1 MANWFK
7 ITIPVISFLI
17 SRDATAQFDG
27 PKQIPRDSSFTR
39 YQTWLKIKGKFPE
52 AKIVMR
58 NRIGKTILA
67 LFLVFSGQ
75 SLMAVNYD
83 FVVAPDGSGNFT
95 SIQKA
100 IDACKAYPDAR
111 VSIFVKNGIYKEK
124 ILVPSCNTQLSIVG
138 ESVDK
143 TIITFDDYFDK
154 INRGRN
160 STFYTSTLKIEANDF
175 ILENITVENSAG
187 PVGQAVALHVE
198 GDQCVFRNCRFLG
211 FQDTVYAAGRFSRM
225 FFTDCH
231 IEGTT
236 DFIFGEATVLFEKS
250 TIHCKADS
258 YITAA
263 STPEG
268 KLFGFVFHNCKITAT
283 DNVKKVYLGRPWRIY
298 ARAAFLNCEMGSFIK
313 PEGWHNWEKPDA
325 EKTSFFA
332 EYKNTGPGASV
343 IQRVTWSHQLTDV
356 EAKAFTPENILG
368 SRVTKFK

>member
-1 MANWFK
+1 M
-7 ITIPVISFLI
+7 PQQLV
-17 SRDATAQFDG
+17 R
-27 PKQIPRDSSFTR
+27 
-39 YQTWLKIKGKFPE
+39 
-52 AKIVMR
+52 V
-58 NRIGKTILA
+58 ILA
-67 LFLVFSGQ
+67 VIFVLSGH

-100 IDACKAYPDAR
+100 IDACKAFPDTR
-111 VSIFVKNGIYKEK
+111 VSIFVKNGTYKEK
-124 ILVPSCNTQLSIVG
+124 VLVPSCNTRLSIVG

-143 TIITFDDYFDK
+143 TILTFDDYFDK

-175 ILENITVENSAG
+175 ILENMTVENSAG

-225 FFTDCH
+225 LFTNCH

-236 DFIFGEATVLFEKS
+236 DFIFGEATVFFEKC
-250 TIHCKADS
+250 TIHCKGDS

-263 STPEG
+263 SSPAG
-268 KLFGFVFHNCKITAT
+268 NPFGFVFMNCKLTAA
-283 DNVKKVYLGRPWRIY
+283 DGVEKVYLGRPWRIY

-313 PEGWHNWEKPDA
+313 PEGWHNWDKPTA

-368 SRVTKFK
+368 DWVTGYK